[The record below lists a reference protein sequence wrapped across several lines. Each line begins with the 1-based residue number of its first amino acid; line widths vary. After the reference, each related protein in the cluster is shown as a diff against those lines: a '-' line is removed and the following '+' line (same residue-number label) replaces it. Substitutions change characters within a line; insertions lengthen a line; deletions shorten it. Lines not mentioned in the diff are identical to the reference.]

1 MRVSI
6 LLFAILSHTIGASEP
21 ERFLPS
27 AEYSDMDIAEA
38 ARLMH
43 TGKGLSAWRVL
54 GDNRPGQNR
63 DGELFFSAQMFSEPQ
78 KVGERLCRALRYD
91 YNVFDFPGST
101 RWDLFDRGNG
111 FTVEVAA
118 ILQPGD
124 IESCTQLSLHRYF
137 FMHNANMEDNML
149 VSFYNSLVKKL
160 KTGKVEGVDP
170 ESFIVR
176 GITLLPSYGGGYKYN
191 ASIETKGKMIYIP
204 IKIESVEFHLKD

>member
-1 MRVSI
+1 MRVLI
-6 LLFAILSHTIGASEP
+6 LFFVFLSRFVNASDP
-21 ERFLPS
+21 EIIIRS
-27 AEYSDMDIAEA
+27 DKYSGTDIADA

-43 TGKGLSAWRVL
+43 AEKGLSAWKVI
-54 GDNRPGQNR
+54 GNNRLYQNFER
-63 DGELFFSAQMFSEPQ
+63 EWHFSAYVYAEPQ
-78 KVGERLCRALRYD
+78 KVGKKLCMARLYE
-91 YNVFDFPGST
+91 YSIFDFPDNA

-111 FTVEVAA
+111 YTVYFTA

-124 IESCTQLSLHRYF
+124 TKSCAQLPLDRYF
-137 FMHNANMEDNML
+137 STPDAIEDNTL
-149 VSFYNSLVKKL
+149 VSLYNSLVRKL
-160 KTGKVEGVDP
+160 RIGRVEGVDP